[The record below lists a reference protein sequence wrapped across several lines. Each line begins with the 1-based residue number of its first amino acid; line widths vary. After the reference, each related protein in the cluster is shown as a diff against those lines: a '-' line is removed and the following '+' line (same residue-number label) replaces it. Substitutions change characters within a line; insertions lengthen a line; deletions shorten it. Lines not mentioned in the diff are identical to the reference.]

1 MSSRKALSIIGFPW
15 VAIVE
20 SKFSHRCKCGFATYR
35 NYYYYCKYFPQFHL
49 PLQECDDNVF
59 EIAGFLG
66 INTFPKPIFVT
77 SVVFAQVVVVQPA
90 VVINYLQ
97 LWTSVTWVPWAP
109 AWVDEWGMSG
119 IKHHMRTMKMEH
131 QEKSEWLKSFWT
143 IAFHFILFFSYK
155 FIVLQTTTIMD

>member
-1 MSSRKALSIIGFPW
+1 MLCYSSIHPNMHSCTKIDTQLSVSNRLMSSRKALSIIGFPW

-49 PLQECDDNVF
+49 PLEECDDNVF

-109 AWVDEWGMSG
+109 AWVDEWGG
-119 IKHHMRTMKMEH
+119 CRE
-131 QEKSEWLKSFWT
+131 
-143 IAFHFILFFSYK
+143 
-155 FIVLQTTTIMD
+155 

>member
-77 SVVFAQVVVVQPA
+77 SVVFAQVVLQPA

-109 AWVDEWGMSG
+109 AWVDEWGDVG
-119 IKHHMRTMKMEH
+119 NKTPHADNEDGTPRK
-131 QEKSEWLKSFWT
+131 EWMTEELLNDRLPFHSF
-143 IAFHFILFFSYK
+143 L
-155 FIVLQTTTIMD
+155 